1 MVSREGPLIGI
12 RVVSTDVAFV
22 PDFLNA
28 ANNFL
33 RLVTEVDIATSSH
46 SSRTADWVLREL
58 SYSSPAQL
66 VMEPV
71 AIEGQDDN
79 RALVID
85 TTIRG
90 IDALKMSDS
99 RPRHF
104 SDQALKS
111 ASSLVTLQ
119 GERIDRIELF
129 SNEASIECD
138 ESIAANIRT
147 ILRPGREV
155 LGSVT
160 GMLEAMNSHSAFQFA
175 IYEPVL
181 GIRIVCRVAPDAP
194 ENLHEKIVGLYEHRV
209 RVSGLLRTNVKGEVR
224 SARVDSIEELPSV
237 QRFTKASEIA
247 GLYDI
252 TAGQDAEEYIR
263 NMRDA

>member
-1 MVSREGPLIGI
+1 MVNRKDPRIGI
-12 RVVSTDVAFV
+12 RVISADAAFV
-22 PDFLNA
+22 PDFLKA

-46 SSRTADWVLREL
+46 SFRTADWVLREL

-66 VMEPV
+66 VMEPIV
-71 AIEGQDDN
+71 VEGQDDN

-85 TTIRG
+85 TTIQG
-90 IDALKMSDS
+90 IDALKTSDT
-99 RPRHF
+99 RPRFF

-111 ASSLVTLQ
+111 ASDLVTLQ
-119 GERIDRIELF
+119 GERIERIELF
-129 SNEASIECD
+129 SNEARIECD
-138 ESIAANIRT
+138 EIIAANIRT
-147 ILRPGREV
+147 ILRPGREL
-155 LGSVT
+155 LGSVA
-160 GMLEAMNSHSAFQFA
+160 GRLEAMNSHSAFRFS
-175 IYEPVL
+175 IYQPVL
-181 GIRIVCRVAPDAP
+181 GIRIECRLAPDAP
-194 ENLHEKIVGLYEHRV
+194 ETLHERVVSLYEHRV

-224 SARVDSIEELPSV
+224 SAKIDSVEELPSV

>member
-1 MVSREGPLIGI
+1 MLK
-12 RVVSTDVAFV
+12 D
-22 PDFLNA
+22 
-28 ANNFL
+28 
-33 RLVTEVDIATSSH
+33 
-46 SSRTADWVLREL
+46 L

-66 VMEPV
+66 VMEPKV
-71 AIEGQDDN
+71 IEGQHDN

-85 TTIRG
+85 TTTQG

-99 RPRHF
+99 RPRFF

-111 ASSLVTLQ
+111 VSSLVTLQ
-119 GERIDRIELF
+119 GERIELF
-129 SNEASIECD
+129 SNDYSIECD

-147 ILRPGREV
+147 ILRSGREV
-155 LGSVT
+155 LGSVA
-160 GMLEAMNSHSAFQFA
+160 GRLEAMNSHSSFRFA

-181 GIRIVCRVAPDAP
+181 GIRIECRLAPDAP
-194 ENLHEKIVGLYEHRV
+194 DSLHQRVVSLYERRV

-224 SARVDSIEELPSV
+224 SAKVDSVDELPSV
-237 QRFTKASEIA
+237 QRFTRASEIA

-263 NMRDA
+263 SMRDA

>member
-1 MVSREGPLIGI
+1 MVSREGPRIGI

-46 SSRTADWVLREL
+46 SSRTTDWVLTEL

-79 RALVID
+79 RTLVID
-85 TTIRG
+85 TTIQG
-90 IDALKMSDS
+90 IDALKISDS
-99 RPRHF
+99 RPRFF

-111 ASSLVTLQ
+111 ARDLVTLR
-119 GERIDRIELF
+119 GERIERIELF
-129 SNEASIECD
+129 SDESRIECD
-138 ESIAANIRT
+138 ESIASNIRT

-181 GIRIVCRVAPDAP
+181 GTRIVCRLASDAA
-194 ENLHEKIVGLYEHRV
+194 ESLRERVVNLYEHRV

-237 QRFTKASEIA
+237 QRFTRASEIA

-263 NMRDA
+263 SIRDA

>member
-1 MVSREGPLIGI
+1 MVNRQDPRIGI
-12 RVVSTDVAFV
+12 RVVSTDAAIVR
-22 PDFLNA
+22 DFLEA

-33 RLVTEVDIATSSH
+33 RLVTEVDIAASSH

-71 AIEGQDDN
+71 VIEGQDDN

-85 TTIRG
+85 TTLQG

-99 RPRHF
+99 RPRFF

-111 ASSLVTLQ
+111 ASDLVRLQ
-119 GERIDRIELF
+119 GESIERIELF
-129 SNEASIECD
+129 SNEARIECD
-138 ESIAANIRT
+138 ENIAANIRT

-155 LGSVT
+155 LGSVA
-160 GMLEAMNSHSAFQFA
+160 GRLEAMNSHSAFRFS

-181 GIRIVCRVAPDAP
+181 GIRIECRLAPDAP
-194 ENLHEKIVGLYEHRV
+194 DNLHERVVSLYEHRV
-209 RVSGLLRTNVKGEVR
+209 RVSGQLRTNVKGEVR
-224 SARVDSIEELPSV
+224 SAKVDSVEELPSV

-252 TAGQDAEEYIR
+252 TAGRDAEEYIR
-263 NMRDA
+263 TIRDA